1 MILDNICD
9 KRKEQLERDI
19 SKVSRQD
26 IKYMAAEK
34 EYQTVSFSKSIK
46 RDTLSVISEVK
57 KASPSKGLICPDFDP
72 VKTACEYEK
81 SGANAISCLTEGSA
95 EYLKAIREAVKLP
108 ILRKDFVIDEYQLY
122 EARAIGADA
131 VLLISAILSEDQMK
145 EYSDIAHEL
154 DLECLVEV
162 HNEEE
167 YKKTLGFKPDM
178 LGINNRNLYTFDVDL
193 ETTGRL
199 SNIVGDH
206 AVLVSES
213 GIKTNA
219 DMKKVRS
226 LGADAVLIGETL
238 MRSGNIG
245 TTLHELREGV

>member
-1 MILDNICD
+1 M
-9 KRKEQLERDI
+9 R
-19 SKVSRQD
+19 
-26 IKYMAAEK
+26 
-34 EYQTVSFSKSIK
+34 
-46 RDTLSVISEVK
+46 
-57 KASPSKGLICPDFDP
+57 
-72 VKTACEYEK
+72 
-81 SGANAISCLTEGSA
+81 
-95 EYLKAIREAVKLP
+95 LP

-131 VLLISAILSEDQMK
+131 VLLISAILSEGQMK

-154 DLECLVEV
+154 GLECLVEV
-162 HNEEE
+162 HSEEE
-167 YKKTLGFKPDM
+167 YGKTLGFKPDM

-193 ETTGRL
+193 ETTGKL
-199 SNIVGDH
+199 SSITGNH

-245 TTLHELREGV
+245 TTLRELREGV